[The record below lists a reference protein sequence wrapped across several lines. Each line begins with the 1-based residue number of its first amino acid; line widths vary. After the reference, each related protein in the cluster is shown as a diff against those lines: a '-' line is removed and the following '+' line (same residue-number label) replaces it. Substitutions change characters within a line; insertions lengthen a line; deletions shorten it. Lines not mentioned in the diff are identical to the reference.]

1 MKRDGAMFGAGIAM
15 ILTGVILLCT
25 ALGVA
30 APKESGI
37 PGGDGT
43 PFLATG
49 IAMIVTG
56 AALVGY
62 AAN

>member
-15 ILTGVILLCT
+15 ILSGVVLLCT

-30 APKESGI
+30 APKEGGV

-43 PFLATG
+43 PLLNTG
-49 IAMIVTG
+49 IVMIVAG